1 MRAREVRNPIDAFIG
16 FDWDEW
22 NTSKNWDKHRVSPD
36 EAESIFFHDPL
47 LLCSDEGHSRGEK
60 RYQAMGE
67 TSAGRRLLV
76 VFTVRGKL
84 IRVISVRDM
93 NRREARE
100 CTRYEKEN
108 S

>member
-1 MRAREVRNPIDAFIG
+1 MREPENPLEACIG

-47 LLCSDEGHSRGEK
+47 LLRSDTGHSLRER
-60 RYQAMGE
+60 RYLAIGE
-67 TSAGRRLLV
+67 TPADRRLLV
-76 VFTVRGKL
+76 VFTIRRKL
-84 IRVISVRDM
+84 IRVISPRDM
-93 NRREARE
+93 NRGEAE
-100 CTRYEKEN
+100 AYARYEKEN

>member
-1 MRAREVRNPIDAFIG
+1 VRTREPQDLLESCIG

-47 LLCSDEGHSRGEK
+47 LLRSDAGHSTREK
-60 RYQAMGE
+60 RFLAMGE
-67 TSAGRRLLV
+67 TPIGRGLLV
-76 VFTVRGKL
+76 VFTIRGKL
-84 IRVISVRDM
+84 IRVISARDM
-93 NRREARE
+93 NRREAE
-100 CTRYEKEN
+100 AYTKYEKEN